1 MTLSAIIDDIVA
13 QRKQVVVYTGTDDG
27 ADLAEMLATRNL
39 VVDRRRIPNIG
50 ADSFV
55 VIRDSEQFRGAISLV
70 DLLAFLAPPIR
81 RPARLGSVDDGYR
94 AIYDLLDDT
103 VFVSM
108 DRRQL
113 LATSRE
119 MEDRAWRTGRGRF
132 HAGFQSP
139 SLFAPQAT
147 IYRELATVTDIDVHV
162 YADGA
167 IPDDQIGDAPI
178 TTHVGASDGIGR
190 YWFIL
195 FEDGGDGSQ
204 NCALIAEQN
213 DADTY
218 RGVWT
223 YNQSLVERAFEAVG

>member
-1 MTLSAIIDDIVA
+1 MTLSAIIDDVVA
-13 QRKQVVVYTGTDDG
+13 QQKHVVVYTGSDDG
-27 ADLAEMLATRNL
+27 ADLAERLATRNL
-39 VVDRRRIPNIG
+39 VVDRRRIPDIS

-55 VIRDSEQFRGAISLV
+55 IIRDGDRFRGAVSLA
-70 DLLAFLAPPIR
+70 DLLEFLAPPV
-81 RPARLGSVDDGYR
+81 RPPAQLGSVDDPYR

-103 VFVSM
+103 VFVSL

-139 SLFAPQAT
+139 SAFEPQADL
-147 IYRELATVTDIDVHV
+147 YRELATATDVDVHA

-167 IPDDQIGDAPI
+167 IPDAQLGNAPI
-178 TTHVGASDGIGR
+178 TTHVGSSDEIGR

-195 FEDGGDGSQ
+195 FADGGDGSQ
-204 NCALIAEQN
+204 NCALIAEQK

-223 YNQSLVERAFEAVG
+223 YNKSLVDRAFATVK